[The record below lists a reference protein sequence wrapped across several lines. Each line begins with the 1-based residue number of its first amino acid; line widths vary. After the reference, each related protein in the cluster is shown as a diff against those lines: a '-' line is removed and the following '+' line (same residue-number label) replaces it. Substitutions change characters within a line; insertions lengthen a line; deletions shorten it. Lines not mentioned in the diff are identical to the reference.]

1 MKSLEFF
8 LFYLVSIIS
17 LLKVLILWYFST
29 PPNCNESFLRFS
41 SIQLVNTTYFIQK
54 QYLLLLKNASLVL
67 WYYSGVYQHHQ
78 SNGYT
83 LIYLVHTILFLV
95 IINWLMQ
102 NYFSTRGMIRRMKGS
117 KGYSSWTQGY
127 IYKRVSKKTD
137 AAKLF
142 HLLLF
147 CMYLSLCMYVC
158 LYVCLY
164 GLHF

>member
-41 SIQLVNTTYFIQK
+41 SIQQLVNTTYFIQK

-95 IINWLMQ
+95 IINLWFFIHWFSSSTVLVYCIFLQ
-102 NYFSTRGMIRRMKGS
+102 ILLPENKEYFQKCDSNDM
-117 KGYSSWTQGY
+117 SWVTGN
-127 IYKRVSKKTD
+127 
-137 AAKLF
+137 
-142 HLLLF
+142 
-147 CMYLSLCMYVC
+147 SLCLWVF
-158 LYVCLY
+158 
-164 GLHF
+164 GLTL